1 MGPLLFLS
9 RYPHLP
15 CLQVGRKRDCYLP
28 MEVCTTI
35 PCQKRNLSEQQIS
48 NMIRSTAHPA
58 PERQKDNQLWVDDWL
73 LFLLLIKLSSKT
85 IYLSVY
91 LSVCLSV
98 SPSTFL
104 SVFLVICLS
113 TYQLIFLSIYR
124 SLGVSGVLR
133 NTFVGGD
140 ILTI

>member
-35 PCQKRNLSEQQIS
+35 PCQKRHLSEQQTA

-58 PERQKDNQLWVDDWL
+58 PERQKDIHLWVDDWF
-73 LFLLLIKLSSKT
+73 LFFSLKLSSIT
-85 IYLSVY
+85 IYLYVN

-98 SPSTFL
+98 CQPIYL
-104 SVFLVICLS
+104 SARLS
-113 TYQLIFLSIYR
+113 CYLSIYR
-124 SLGVSGVLR
+124 SLGVSGVMR
-133 NTFVGGD
+133 NNFVGSD
-140 ILTI
+140 NLTI